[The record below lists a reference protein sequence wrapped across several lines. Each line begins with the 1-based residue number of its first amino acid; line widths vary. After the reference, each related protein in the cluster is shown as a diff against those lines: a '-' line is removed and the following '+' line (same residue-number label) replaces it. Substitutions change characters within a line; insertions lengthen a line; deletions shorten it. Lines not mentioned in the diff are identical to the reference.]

1 MADTPGMSDPMVRV
15 SDNAVAT
22 TFDKGKPTIP
32 ADQED
37 TFPNNGETAGTQIT
51 GGGGVGVL
59 VVVVV
64 VAVVAVVVV
73 VSSPD
78 PREVAV
84 VVVEVVVVVVVAVV
98 AVVDVVVVVVVAVAV
113 AVVAAFVVVVVSSPD
128 PREDL
133 VVSPLPSNR
142 LDRSCPSS
150 SSPLI
155 RSFMRS
161 EILNAT
167 SCDGMLIICCKKLIS
182 PSVSHAPGFKFSSD
196 ISPPHNAMHCEG
208 KVTSPKAHTG
218 L

>member
-37 TFPNNGETAGTQIT
+37 TFPDNGETAGTQIT

-64 VAVVAVVVV
+64 VVL
-73 VSSPD
+73 
-78 PREVAV
+78 
-84 VVVEVVVVVVVAVV
+84 VVVVVVAVV
-98 AVVDVVVVVVVAVAV
+98 VIVVVVVVV
-113 AVVAAFVVVVVSSPD
+113 VV
-128 PREDL
+128 
-133 VVSPLPSNR
+133 VVSPLPLPSSR
-142 LDRSCPSS
+142 LDRSCPSY

-161 EILNAT
+161 EMLNAT
-167 SCDGMLIICCKKLIS
+167 SCDGMLIICCKKLPVS

-196 ISPPHNAMHCEG
+196 ISPSHNAMHCEG
-208 KVTSPKAHTG
+208 NVMSPKAHTG